1 MDQPVDSIPEPD
13 SVRLLD
19 FQVGWFK
26 KKGYFEKRVGDL
38 VRKQEEDRLRVEAEA
53 KAEYEAKVAEEEAK
67 EREERER
74 ALKQQKEL
82 EREAQRKKLYENG
95 QEVKSKNLI
104 FFIQLIFPNFLG
116 VYFQKYVIFYSPRR
130 CANFFAGP
138 ISKQGT

>member
-1 MDQPVDSIPEPD
+1 M
-13 SVRLLD
+13 RLLD

-53 KAEYEAKVAEEEAK
+53 KAEYEAKVAEVEAK

-104 FFIQLIFPNFLG
+104 FLYPTDYSKFSWSVFSKICKSFIHLDVVP
-116 VYFQKYVIFYSPRR
+116 
-130 CANFFAGP
+130 FFCR
-138 ISKQGT
+138 TY